1 MAPVNKPSPTYSRA
15 EVWNEAYD
23 RLESFLK
30 SFELGDHAYVS
41 KLALELIQQAKEKH
55 SAEPSHDPTTVTLE
69 LAQKRLADWL
79 TTNLEQPKAASQS
92 HILATGY
99 IAILLS
105 QVYRTAPTSLL
116 ASPLPEELRHAL
128 RETLLVTG
136 PDLNVSSMTPRHLDY
151 GPMLQ
156 FARQTWHR
164 WNAKEFFVALIF
176 WAGIYTV
183 FYWWLSQI
191 L

>member
-1 MAPVNKPSPTYSRA
+1 MNPEKTHE

-23 RLESFLK
+23 RLVTYLRTFD
-30 SFELGDHAYVS
+30 LGDHAHVS
-41 KLALELIQQAKEKH
+41 RLSLKILEQARETYRSDRTREPTALLLG
-55 SAEPSHDPTTVTLE
+55 V
-69 LAQKRLADWL
+69 AQKNIADWL
-79 TTNLEQPKAASQS
+79 AANLPQTDMSPSFVLPS
-92 HILATGY
+92 GY

-105 QVYRTAPTSLL
+105 RAYRTAPDSFL
-116 ASPLPEELRHAL
+116 ATPLPEELRQAL
-128 RETLLVTG
+128 QETLIVTG

-164 WNAKEFFVALIF
+164 LDAKEFIIAVAF
-176 WAGIYTV
+176 WAAVYTV
-183 FYWWLSQI
+183 FYWWLSQS